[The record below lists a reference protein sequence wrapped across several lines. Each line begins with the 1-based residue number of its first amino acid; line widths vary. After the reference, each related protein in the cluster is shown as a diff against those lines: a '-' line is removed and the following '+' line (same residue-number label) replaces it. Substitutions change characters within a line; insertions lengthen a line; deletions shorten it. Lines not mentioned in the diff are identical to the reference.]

1 MHHLNHLTQQP
12 SYNLHASD
20 HTGAPR
26 AQPNKNIVY
35 PEEHIPDD
43 AEEEDTA
50 EAAADD
56 TTVSGEQA
64 VELSAE
70 AVGTAAPG
78 IASGAVRRP
87 LELKRKAA
95 ASPSP
100 RKPATRSYTPRSAGK
115 GEGGA
120 RSGCKGDAPG
130 SAQDDV
136 SMKRRM
142 LRAKLAEADSPL
154 PPPTRMLP

>member
-1 MHHLNHLTQQP
+1 M
-12 SYNLHASD
+12 
-20 HTGAPR
+20 GAPR

-43 AEEEDTA
+43 DKEDDTA
-50 EAAADD
+50 EAAADV
-56 TTVSGEQA
+56 TTARVEQA
-64 VELSAE
+64 VELSVE
-70 AVGTAAPG
+70 AAATAAAG
-78 IASGAVRRP
+78 LASGAVRRP

-120 RSGCKGDAPG
+120 QSSCKKDALG